1 MGPPRNRDRID
12 CYGLSDPGRVRKVNQ
27 DQFLIAELSK
37 AMILRQSTLADREAT
52 CLASRRRGSLLA
64 VADGMGG
71 APAGDRAS
79 AVALD
84 GVVRYMLNA
93 MPWYFRPGEHEP
105 ELKEELQKMMGKCQ
119 SLIEA
124 NVLVH
129 PSREG
134 MGTTLTLAY
143 ILWPRLWI
151 DHVGDSRCYLY
162 RNSRLHQ
169 LTRDHTLGGVFIDRR
184 MPLVVAPG
192 PSPGSE
198 ILWNVV
204 GGGTPEL
211 SPEVSAF
218 DLKAD
223 DVLLLAT
230 DGLTRYVPPDE
241 IASALESGGDARET
255 CRRLVI
261 AANQAG
267 GRDNVTVIVGR
278 IANPEGG
285 RADTTGVTARRMS
298 STDGEPEGQ
307 ARTVS
312 DRGPL
317 HDDPRPPF
325 NHGVVGRPR
334 STNRVH

>member
-1 MGPPRNRDRID
+1 
-12 CYGLSDPGRVRKVNQ
+12 
-27 DQFLIAELSK
+27 
-37 AMILRQSTLADREAT
+37 
-52 CLASRRRGSLLA
+52 
-64 VADGMGG
+64 
-71 APAGDRAS
+71 
-79 AVALD
+79 
-84 GVVRYMLNA
+84 
-93 MPWYFRPGEHEP
+93 
-105 ELKEELQKMMGKCQ
+105 
-119 SLIEA
+119 
-124 NVLVH
+124 
-129 PSREG
+129 
-134 MGTTLTLAY
+134 
-143 ILWPRLWI
+143 
-151 DHVGDSRCYLY
+151 
-162 RNSRLHQ
+162 
-169 LTRDHTLGGVFIDRR
+169 
-184 MPLVVAPG
+184 VAPG